1 LWLDVQQ
8 QQLVRHL
15 NHLLY
20 LKMLQVSNLAGCL
33 GGDVFLAGT
42 CFAFCLAEQR
52 TFGTRQLAV
61 RQLSFLNLWLAD
73 SWCCCCCLQAHLPDC
88 LELVQVTG
96 GYAVLS
102 CKGLYEVQLS
112 LFQQPYPPQLAEARE
127 AAAAAAAAQQA
138 DGQQGEQQVHDAAG
152 TSAAA
157 VKQQEDAAA
166 GPTSSP
172 SEPEVQVRWQWTLT
186 HAVLLPNAATKP
198 PLRQV
203 QLEQLLRALRERMWY
218 AADSAAIEAAR
229 RAAGEPADSAAAAV
243 SGKTSSQQQSAG
255 GSSGQRG
262 SAQPAASGVT
272 GGSTASGISSASA
285 AAGKDAAKDAGRGLQ
300 LDQYAADEISIPLRV
315 MHGVLRDVAAQV
327 LLHEVRAAAEKLAG
341 LGSDWEGQLKLSRAE
356 VLTPGIRMHYWQKV
370 PVLLAQQPT
379 GAAGTAAAADAA
391 TLPAVEVGLGS
402 DGTVQVMHLP
412 PLRSPGSLQQV
423 PLVLDSHTVDIEGLL
438 LQAVAVTA
446 STQLQMLRRAVM
458 QLLRPRGLEPFAQ
471 LQLCSFGQ
479 VPKATPQP
487 AAAATSAAAAAA
499 AVRVGDTG
507 EPSAAAAAAA
517 IAAAV
522 AGVIG
527 SGSSSSTAADGSSS
541 AAAAAGVRM
550 PEQLLMVLD
559 GNVLV
564 SVSLQPWSGRVL
576 LRPGSAYG
584 GELNMEM
591 DILLT
596 HVSMIRLLDI
606 AALGW

>member
-1 LWLDVQQ
+1 
-8 QQLVRHL
+8 
-15 NHLLY
+15 
-20 LKMLQVSNLAGCL
+20 
-33 GGDVFLAGT
+33 
-42 CFAFCLAEQR
+42 
-52 TFGTRQLAV
+52 
-61 RQLSFLNLWLAD
+61 
-73 SWCCCCCLQAHLPDC
+73 
-88 LELVQVTG
+88 VQVTG

-112 LFQQPYPPQLAEARE
+112 LFQQPYPPQLAEARKA

-138 DGQQGEQQVHDAAG
+138 DGQQQGEQQVHDAAG

-157 VKQQEDAAA
+157 AAVKQQGDAAA

-218 AADSAAIEAAR
+218 AADSAATEAAR
-229 RAAGEPADSAAAAV
+229 RAAGAPADSAAAAAAV

-255 GSSGQRG
+255 GSSGQKG
-262 SAQPAASGVT
+262 AAQPAASGVT
-272 GGSTASGISSASA
+272 GGSTASGISSAS

-341 LGSDWEGQLKLSRAE
+341 PGSDWEGQLKLSRAE

-379 GAAGTAAAADAA
+379 GAAGAAAADAA

-412 PLRSPGSLQQV
+412 PLRSPGSWQLV

-446 STQLQMLRRAVM
+446 STQLQMLRRAVL
-458 QLLRPRGLEPFAQ
+458 QLLQPRGLEPFAQ

-487 AAAATSAAAAAA
+487 AAAAAVGMPAA

-517 IAAAV
+517 VAAAV

-527 SGSSSSTAADGSSS
+527 SSSTAAHGSSSS
-541 AAAAAGVRM
+541 AAAATGVRM

-596 HVSMIRLLDI
+596 HVSI
-606 AALGW
+606 

>member
-1 LWLDVQQ
+1 
-8 QQLVRHL
+8 
-15 NHLLY
+15 
-20 LKMLQVSNLAGCL
+20 
-33 GGDVFLAGT
+33 
-42 CFAFCLAEQR
+42 
-52 TFGTRQLAV
+52 
-61 RQLSFLNLWLAD
+61 
-73 SWCCCCCLQAHLPDC
+73 
-88 LELVQVTG
+88 VQVTG

-127 AAAAAAAAQQA
+127 AAAAAAAA
-138 DGQQGEQQVHDAAG
+138 
-152 TSAAA
+152 
-157 VKQQEDAAA
+157 KQQEDAAA
-166 GPTSSP
+166 DPTSSP

-218 AADSAAIEAAR
+218 AADAAAVEAAR
-229 RAAGEPADSAAAAV
+229 RAAGGSADTAAAAV
-243 SGKTSSQQQSAG
+243 SGKTASQQQSAG
-255 GSSGQRG
+255 GSSGQKG
-262 SAQPAASGVT
+262 TAQPAASGVT
-272 GGSTASGISSASA
+272 GGSTASGVSGASA
-285 AAGKDAAKDAGRGLQ
+285 AGKAAAKDAGRGLQ

-341 LGSDWEGQLKLSRAE
+341 PGSKWEGQLKLSRAE

-370 PVLLAQQPT
+370 PVLLAQQPS
-379 GAAGTAAAADAA
+379 GAAGAAAAAAAVAA

-423 PLVLDSHTVDIEGLL
+423 PLVLDSHTVDVEGLL

-479 VPKATPQP
+479 APKATPP
-487 AAAATSAAAAAA
+487 PPAAAAA
-499 AVRVGDTG
+499 AVQASNTC

-517 IAAAV
+517 VAAAV
-522 AGVIG
+522 AGVMG
-527 SGSSSSTAADGSSS
+527 SSSTAADASS
-541 AAAAAGVRM
+541 AAAAGVRM
-550 PEQLLMVLD
+550 PEQLLLVLD
-559 GNVLV
+559 GNPLV
-564 SVSLQPWSGRVL
+564 AVSFQPWSGCVV

-596 HVSMIRLLDI
+596 HVSVTWFSVCGVPEACAHRPCWHHSAATTIRLTWLG
-606 AALGW
+606 ALLVSGWRPMLCVASVGCMVGSSTWKWTSC